1 MVHREKTTHNSFR
14 KWLKFFLP
22 LDKLRFYPPQF
33 IIRDPVATGVK
44 KAFANGYEVAVVVFN
59 IKNLSE
65 LLEQLGF
72 QGYSKFISILKL
84 SFQETIKLEVGEA
97 DIIALHDYFS
107 DGLTFLKKV
116 DHNCHSVTDI
126 EKSMKKI
133 VLEVE
138 KNLYAEMPHIR
149 PVFDTGYMFIEK
161 RQYSIQEAILKAQQ
175 QAIAMAE
182 RRVQSRFNEMLYAVS
197 KIVAQKDI
205 QLLAQP
211 IINVATGEVK
221 AWEMLT
227 RGPKGTELESPLQ
240 LFSVAR
246 QTGKLYELELIVL
259 EKVLEQIHTTGCTQE
274 IFINFTPISLGQERF
289 IRDVKKLFSGYK
301 NISPKQITLE
311 ITERDSI
318 EGMENFLYN
327 IKVLRTM
334 GFRIAVDDTGAGYA
348 SLHSI
353 SEIMPD
359 IIKIDRSVIQD
370 IDKNAVKES
379 MLKGLLLVAKEAGSL
394 VVAEGIENKDE
405 ASVLSRNSVDL
416 AQGYYYARPKA
427 LHIGLKS
434 S

>member
-1 MVHREKTTHNSFR
+1 MVHQDQTTHKGFR
-14 KWLKFFLP
+14 KWLKLFLP

-33 IIRDPVATGVK
+33 IIRDPVAKGVK

-65 LLEQLGF
+65 LLDQLGI
-72 QGYSKFISILKL
+72 QGYTKYISALKK
-84 SFQETIKLEVGEA
+84 SFQSVIKQEVGE
-97 DIIALHDYFS
+97 DEIIALHDYFS
-107 DGLTFLKKV
+107 DGLTLLKKV
-116 DHNCHSVTDI
+116 DLKRHSVTEI
-126 EKSMKKI
+126 EKEMKKI
-133 VLEVE
+133 VLEAE
-138 KNLYAEMPHIR
+138 KNLYIDMPHIR
-149 PVFDTGYMFIEK
+149 PVFDTGYMFVEK
-161 RQYSIQEAILKAQQ
+161 RQYSIQEAILKAHQ

-182 RRVQSRFNEMLYAVS
+182 KRVQSRFNEMLYAVS
-197 KIVAQKDI
+197 KIVAQRDI
-205 QLLAQP
+205 HLLAQP
-211 IINVATGEVK
+211 IINVATGEVR

-246 QTGKLYELELIVL
+246 QTGKLYELEFIVL
-259 EKVLEQIHTTGCTQE
+259 EKILEQINTTGCTQD
-274 IFINFTPISLGQERF
+274 IFINFTPITLGQERF
-289 IRDVKKLFSGYK
+289 IRDMKKMFSTYK
-301 NISPKQITLE
+301 NIPPRQITLE
-311 ITERDSI
+311 VTERDSI
-318 EGMENFLYN
+318 EGIENFLYN
-327 IKVLRTM
+327 IKVLRSM

-348 SLHSI
+348 SLSSI

-405 ASVLSRNSVDL
+405 ASVLSRNRVDL

-427 LHIGLKS
+427 LHIGLRS